1 MGSKVSSKVKPDSKV
16 NSKVKADSKVSCCQ
30 HKVKVENKV
39 RVENKVS
46 CYKDSSKVKLGS
58 TVNSNK
64 VKVDSKV
71 SSKDRLGNNRPV
83 LARPKPVRRGRPESR
98 AVLPK
103 VGQG

>member
-30 HKVKVENKV
+30 DKVKVENKV

-64 VKVDSKV
+64 VKVY
-71 SSKDRLGNNRPV
+71 SKDRLGNNRPV